1 MDKDNCTTGAF
12 YRALMKTY
20 PQIEQLCARLRLIR
34 ESKNLTL
41 TQAACLSHGAI
52 SAIAL
57 GSYERGDRTISATRL
72 IQISQMYGVPVSEL
86 FSAPD
91 KAVSQQRISV
101 DLRKLRV
108 NANGKNLRFRQV
120 IENVVRL
127 RRDWNGE
134 VISLRSGDL
143 QNLHTFTGLTVEE
156 IDYIAKE
163 YVFPRV
169 K

>member
-1 MDKDNCTTGAF
+1 
-12 YRALMKTY
+12 MKTY
-20 PQIEQLCARLRLIR
+20 PEIEQLCTRLRLIR
-34 ESKNLTL
+34 EAKVLTL
-41 TQAACLSHGAI
+41 AQAASLSHGAI

-57 GSYERGDRTISATRL
+57 GSYERGDRSISATKL

-91 KAVSQQRISV
+91 KSVSQQRMSV

-108 NANGKNLRFRQV
+108 NTDAMSRRFSVV
-120 IENVVRL
+120 IENVAKL

-134 VISLRSGDL
+134 VISLRTGDL
-143 QNLHTFTGLTVEE
+143 QNLQTFTGFTVEE
-156 IDYIAKE
+156 IDHIAKE

>member
-1 MDKDNCTTGAF
+1 
-12 YRALMKTY
+12 MKSY
-20 PQIEQLCARLRLIR
+20 PEVDQLCTRLRLIR
-34 ESKNLTL
+34 ESRNLTL
-41 TQAACLSHGAI
+41 AEASALSRGAI

-57 GSYERGDRTISATRL
+57 GSYERGDRSISATKL
-72 IQISQMYGVPVSEL
+72 IEISHMYGVPVSEL

-91 KAVSQQRISV
+91 KSVSQQRISV

-108 NANGKNLRFRQV
+108 NGDVISRRFSEV
-120 IENVVRL
+120 IEQVVRL

-134 VISLRSGDL
+134 VISLRAGDL
-143 QNLHTFTGLTVEE
+143 QNLQTFTGFNVEE
-156 IDYIAKE
+156 IEHIARE

>member
-1 MDKDNCTTGAF
+1 
-12 YRALMKTY
+12 MKTY
-20 PQIEQLCARLRLIR
+20 IEIEQLCTRLRLLR

-41 TQAACLSHGAI
+41 TQAASLSRGAI

-57 GSYERGDRTISATRL
+57 GSYERGDRSISATKL
-72 IQISQMYGVPVSEL
+72 IQISLMYGVPVIEL
-86 FSAPD
+86 FAAPD
-91 KAVSQQRISV
+91 KSVSQQRISV

-108 NANGKNLRFRQV
+108 NDSALSRRFSLVVENLA
-120 IENVVRL
+120 RL

-134 VISLRSGDL
+134 VISLRNGDL
-143 QNLHTFTGLTVEE
+143 QNLQTFTGFSAEE

>member
-1 MDKDNCTTGAF
+1 
-12 YRALMKTY
+12 MKTY
-20 PQIEQLCARLRLIR
+20 PEIEQLCTRLRLIR

-41 TQAACLSHGAI
+41 AQAASLSGGAI

-57 GSYERGDRTISATRL
+57 GSYERVDRSISATKL
-72 IQISQMYGVPVSEL
+72 IQISQMYGVPVNEL

-91 KAVSQQRISV
+91 KSVSQQRISV

-108 NANGKNLRFRQV
+108 NTDAKSQRFSLV
-120 IENVVRL
+120 IENVARL

-134 VISLRSGDL
+134 VISLRTGDL
-143 QNLHTFTGLTVEE
+143 QNLQTFTGFTVDE

>member
-1 MDKDNCTTGAF
+1 MN
-12 YRALMKTY
+12 TY
-20 PQIEQLCARLRLIR
+20 TDIDQLCLRLRLIR
-34 ESKNLTL
+34 ESRKLTL
-41 TQAACLSHGAI
+41 AQAAALSKGEI

-57 GSYERGDRTISATRL
+57 GSYERGDRSISATKL
-72 IQISQMYGVPVSEL
+72 IHISQMYGVPISEL

-91 KAVSQQRISV
+91 KSVSQHRISV

-108 NANGKNLRFRQV
+108 NADAISRRFSLV
-120 IENVVRL
+120 IENVAKL

-134 VISLRSGDL
+134 VISLRTGDL
-143 QNLHTFTGLTVEE
+143 QNLQTFTGFTFEE
-156 IDYIAKE
+156 IDYLAKE

>member
-1 MDKDNCTTGAF
+1 
-12 YRALMKTY
+12 MKTY
-20 PQIEQLCARLRLIR
+20 IEIELLCTRLRLLR

-41 TQAACLSHGAI
+41 TQAASLSRGAI

-57 GSYERGDRTISATRL
+57 GSYERGDRSISATKL
-72 IQISQMYGVPVSEL
+72 IQISLMYGVPVSEL
-86 FSAPD
+86 FAAPD
-91 KAVSQQRISV
+91 KSVSQQRISV

-108 NANGKNLRFRQV
+108 NDSALSRRFSLVVENLA
-120 IENVVRL
+120 RL

-134 VISLRSGDL
+134 VISLRNGDL
-143 QNLHTFTGLTVEE
+143 QNLQTFTGFSADE

>member
-1 MDKDNCTTGAF
+1 
-12 YRALMKTY
+12 MKSY
-20 PQIEQLCARLRLIR
+20 PEVDQLCTRLRLIR
-34 ESKNLTL
+34 ESRNLTL
-41 TQAACLSHGAI
+41 AEAAALSRGAI

-57 GSYERGDRTISATRL
+57 GSYERGDRSISARKL
-72 IQISQMYGVPVSEL
+72 IEISRMYGVPVSEL

-91 KAVSQQRISV
+91 KSISQQRISI

-108 NANGKNLRFRQV
+108 NGDVNSRRFSEV
-120 IENVVRL
+120 IEKVVRL

-134 VISLRSGDL
+134 VISLRTGDL
-143 QNLHTFTGLTVEE
+143 QNLQTFTGFSVEE
-156 IDYIAKE
+156 IEHIARE